1 MSTNSQVAL
10 RCRLLH
16 LRGVGRWSSQAGR
29 WREIFYLFLL
39 LPISVKYCVYRERR
53 PFSGRQ
59 PVMVVRVAVVEW
71 MVVDV
76 VTRTLS
82 VVVVVVEVVVVVVVD
97 TERQV
102 AGVAADDVAAV
113 GGVGRHGRVQ
123 KCRMESKIVTFVVE
137 KLHIGPQHVLRHGVW
152 VASRLHYSVY
162 PPDKCKSPV
171 NSLRT
176 ASTRASNFV

>member
-39 LPISVKYCVYRERR
+39 LPISVKYGVYRERR

-123 KCRMESKIVTFVVE
+123 KCRMESKIVTFVME